1 MTPAPGSEVL
11 LYKDFDDFWWGG
23 YSIAAAFGICP
34 SSAAQKLPAT
44 MNIAGSVFAD
54 DDTTVVGEPSK
65 NADDTFATVGKNNAD
80 YLAARWGDGDWDTA
94 NSKKIYEVCGHL
106 KFGTGSAAGSLVLPH
121 LTKLGAATA
130 DVVLTFRAC
139 PYTEPKAVNGVYTI
153 YGNQDRKDF
162 TVSIAGGGTFE
173 DGTTKI
179 TLTNDD
185 SGRDNNGR
193 FAWTDHTVTVKN
205 VTAESRITIATIEK
219 RMWLDEIKVVK
230 K

>member
-1 MTPAPGSEVL
+1 MRTTSQPAG
-11 LYKDFDDFWWGG
+11 
-23 YSIAAAFGICP
+23 
-34 SSAAQKLPAT
+34 AT
-44 MNIAGSVFAD
+44 
-54 DDTTVVGEPSK
+54 
-65 NADDTFATVGKNNAD
+65 ATGT
-80 YLAARWGDGDWDTA
+80 RR
-94 NSKKIYEVCGHL
+94 
-106 KFGTGSAAGSLVLPH
+106 TGSAAGSLVLPH